1 MKKLICLVCLAMSVM
16 VGSVSAQSIKSQ
28 DAITDDYLPLL
39 QASGYRVYSFDIS
52 EFLDE
57 SYFFNFQIREIV
69 S

>member
-39 QASGYRVYSFDIS
+39 QASGGEYTT
-52 EFLDE
+52 FLCDWGR
-57 SYFFNFQIREIV
+57 N
-69 S
+69 